1 MRHPLRPWLA
11 PAALAT
17 LALIAAP
24 AARAAETAK
33 KPFTIQDLYRLKG
46 VGEPALSPDGRT
58 IVFTV
63 STTDLPAAKK
73 TTNLWRVDADGTNL
87 SRLTFTQGA
96 DTHPRFSPDGKTIGF
111 LSTRSGDP
119 QLHLLPLGG
128 GEAERKTDFPG
139 GVGSFF
145 FSPDGKRVAL
155 VAEVHPSCGADADC
169 NRKADEA
176 REKGKMKAH
185 LSDRL
190 PVRHWNAWRDD
201 KRSHLL
207 LLDLAEEGGSLRDLT
222 PGDADVPAFALGGEA
237 EVAFSPDGKALV
249 FSSNRDEALAASTN
263 SDLFEVP
270 VDAPDASLASPR
282 RLTGA
287 NRAWDG
293 SPAFS
298 PDGRFLAYRSQKTPG
313 FEADLFRISLLDR
326 TAGTT
331 HTLTSGFDD
340 TIRDLAFSADGKKLY
355 FTAEMRG
362 RTPLHEIDL
371 ATGKLRVL
379 TSDGTLD
386 AWHVSRDGTFAVVA
400 RRRIGSPSELWRV
413 DLTGKAKEPEV
424 RLTRFNEP
432 VEKEVDIRGA
442 EEIWVDGAAG
452 KKVQVWV
459 VKPHGFDPA
468 KKYPLI
474 LNVHGG
480 PQQQWADAFRGDWQV
495 YPGAGYVVAFPNPH
509 GSTGFGSEY
518 TAAIS
523 GDWDG
528 NVMTDIRKVTDALAA
543 LPYVDAGRMGAMGW
557 SWGGYAMMWLEG
569 HTDRYKALAA
579 MMGVYD
585 LRTMHSATE
594 ELWFPQWDLKG
605 TPWDNPGGYQKQ
617 SPSSF
622 VTGFKTPCLVI
633 TGQRDYRVPY
643 TQSLA
648 FFTDLQLKK
657 VPSRLVVYENAG
669 HWPSW
674 YEMALYYAAHLD
686 WFHTYLGGGPST
698 LDPEAL
704 VRGTAFEKKDEAAPE
719 TAKK

>member
-1 MRHPLRPWLA
+1 MRLPFRPWLV

-17 LALIAAP
+17 LALLAAP
-24 AARAAETAK
+24 ALPAAAAAK

-63 STTDLPAAKK
+63 STTDLAAAKK
-73 TTNLWRVDADGTNL
+73 ATNLWRVDADGSNL
-87 SRLTFTQGA
+87 TRLTFTEGA
-96 DTHPRFSPDGKTIGF
+96 DTHPRFSPDGRTIGF

-119 QLHLLPLGG
+119 QLYFLPLSG
-128 GEAERKTDFPG
+128 GEAEKKTDVPG
-139 GVGSFF
+139 GVGGFF

-155 VAEVHPSCGADADC
+155 VAEVHPSCGADAAC
-169 NRKADEA
+169 NKKADEA
-176 REKGKMKAH
+176 REKGKMNAH
-185 LSDRL
+185 LADRL
-190 PVRHWNAWRDD
+190 LFRHWNAWRDD
-201 KRSHLL
+201 KRSHVL
-207 LLDLAEEGGSLRDLT
+207 LLDTTKSEGNLRDLT
-222 PGDADVPAFALGGEA
+222 PGDADVPAYALGGEA
-237 EVAFSPDGKALV
+237 ELAFSPDGKTLV
-249 FSSNRDEALAASTN
+249 FSSNRDEAIAVSTN
-263 SDLFEVP
+263 SDLFEVD
-270 VDAPDASLASPR
+270 VDAPDAALASPR
-282 RLTGA
+282 RLTGTNA
-287 NRAWDG
+287 AWDG

-298 PDGRFLAYRSQKTPG
+298 PDGSFLAYRAQKTPG
-313 FEADLFRISLLDR
+313 FESDLFRISLVDR
-326 TAGTT
+326 KAGTT
-331 HTLTSGFDD
+331 HALTSGFDD
-340 TIRDLAFSADGKKLY
+340 TIRDLAFSADGKKLF
-355 FTAEMRG
+355 FTAEMKG

-379 TSDGTLD
+379 TFVGTLD
-386 AWHVSRDGTFAVVA
+386 GWQVSRDGSFAVVA
-400 RRRIGSPSELWRV
+400 RRRIGSPSELWRI
-413 DLTGKAKEPEV
+413 DLTGKAREPEV
-424 RLTRFNEP
+424 RLTRLNEP
-432 VEKEVDIRGA
+432 VEKEVDIRDA
-442 EEIWVDGAAG
+442 EEVFVDGAGG
-452 KKVQVWV
+452 KKVQVWI

-509 GSTGFGSEY
+509 GSAGFGLDY
-518 TAAIS
+518 TAEIS

-528 NVMTDIRKVTDALAA
+528 NVMTDIRKVTDFLAA
-543 LPYVDAGRMGAMGW
+543 EPYVDAGRIGAMGW

-585 LRTMHSATE
+585 LKSMHSSTE

-605 TPWDNPGGYQKQ
+605 TPWDNPQGYDKQ

-633 TGQRDYRVPY
+633 TGERDYRVPY

-648 FFTDLQLKK
+648 FFTDLQLRK
-657 VPSRLVVYENAG
+657 VPSRLIVYEKAG

-686 WFHTYLGGGPST
+686 WFQRYLGGSPST

-704 VRGTAFEKKDEAAPE
+704 VRGTAFERKDEAP
-719 TAKK
+719 AKGKK